1 MIGIEITKKFRIET
15 LRNNATDSFKKS
27 PPITFLQ
34 LSFIILIGKISG
46 WIWGFDNE
54 YDGMINLGTFVLIG
68 AAYISAAIAWNS
80 NLYRWIFLI
89 CGIYLIVMNFL
100 DFELKSILGIACIL
114 TPLLLS
120 RISSEKPNQFI
131 EK

>member
-1 MIGIEITKKFRIET
+1 MQQIHLKKV
-15 LRNNATDSFKKS
+15 
-27 PPITFLQ
+27 LQ
-34 LSFIILIGKISG
+34 LLFYSFLFIILIGKISG